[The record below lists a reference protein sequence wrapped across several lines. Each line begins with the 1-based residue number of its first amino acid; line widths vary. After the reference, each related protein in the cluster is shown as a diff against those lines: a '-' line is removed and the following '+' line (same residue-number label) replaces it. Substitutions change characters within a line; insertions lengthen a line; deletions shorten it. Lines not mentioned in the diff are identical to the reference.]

1 MDFENNTNNGDNTGV
16 VIDIQKINCYIEDQF
31 NKIDTTM
38 KNKIELIHP
47 QINFYY
53 NSFNLCIGKQ
63 GCGKTTLI
71 IKELYKLCT
80 LPQNALYDT
89 FIYVASGNDDETFN
103 TLCGFLKG
111 KLSMFYCTY
120 DEIKE
125 KFQEYIKAKN
135 PEDIHHTFILF
146 EDASFMFTRD
156 NDQWNQWICKL
167 RHLKCTVWANIH
179 VWRSMNTMLKSQIST
194 LFVFP
199 GFSREQMQQMY
210 RQSCVPIE
218 FKSFFAIYCSCEQQQ
233 HQCFRIDNIT
243 QKVKVIN

>member
-31 NKIDTTM
+31 NKMDTSM

-103 TLCGFLKG
+103 TLANVQYAAPTAEPIIAAQNGYFNF
-111 KLSMFYCTY
+111 KLTPNIAGSV
-120 DEIKE
+120 IPN
-125 KFQEYIKAKN
+125 IA
-135 PEDIHHTFILF
+135 DIP
-146 EDASFMFTRD
+146 DVSA
-156 NDQWNQWICKL
+156 
-167 RHLKCTVWANIH
+167 
-179 VWRSMNTMLKSQIST
+179 T
-194 LFVFP
+194 LFNFSFLVTNIDPNAAAPWATLLQAATANKNEPPVTAVFANNCISI
-199 GFSREQMQQMY
+199 GN
-210 RQSCVPIE
+210 
-218 FKSFFAIYCSCEQQQ
+218 KL
-233 HQCFRIDNIT
+233 
-243 QKVKVIN
+243 

>member
-31 NKIDTTM
+31 NKMDTSM

-89 FIYVASGNDDETFN
+89 FIYVIEYLVGNKTVLIVNIVFLVVSFQYEVEKSKLFKSLPLKYVN
-103 TLCGFLKG
+103 AVPGF
-111 KLSMFYCTY
+111 
-120 DEIKE
+120 
-125 KFQEYIKAKN
+125 
-135 PEDIHHTFILF
+135 P
-146 EDASFMFTRD
+146 
-156 NDQWNQWICKL
+156 
-167 RHLKCTVWANIH
+167 
-179 VWRSMNTMLKSQIST
+179 
-194 LFVFP
+194 FVFEML
-199 GFSREQMQQMY
+199 S
-210 RQSCVPIE
+210 
-218 FKSFFAIYCSCEQQQ
+218 K
-233 HQCFRIDNIT
+233 D
-243 QKVKVIN
+243 VILVFP